1 MEIVGTATVSISMAV
16 ISVFLVQAIKG
27 SIPEHYHRYIPIPIM
42 LVLVGVGVLLAWLTS
57 GDMVTGG
64 IEGVFGAALAVYGY
78 QFYKGIRSD
87 A

>member
-1 MEIVGTATVSISMAV
+1 MAV

-27 SIPEHYHRYIPIPIM
+27 SIPKQYHRYIPIPIM
-42 LVLVGVGVLLAWLTS
+42 LVLVGIGVLLAWLTS
-57 GDMVTGG
+57 GDMVAGG

-78 QFYKGIRSD
+78 QFYKGIRGD